1 MIFNITSGGVAYIS
15 VSAPSGATITA
26 TKDGMS
32 FSRQNT
38 GNITVPSLGTWNVVC
53 VYSGV
58 TSQTKTATVST
69 FGSTSSTV
77 SFDNDFTSTI
87 SVSTHPSASVWAVK
101 GSTTLPTVTADASGN
116 ATLTVPAGGL
126 GTWRV
131 YANNGAT
138 QSYVDKAVDSYGI
151 TVNVSILRNIP
162 IISVTSGSD
171 TWTYKGATVDNTVVK
186 ITPNGTGWKAWIRAS
201 CSVTFTYIP
210 TYVSFWAIGKGGNGA
225 IAFSQQGGAYGGGGG
240 GGGGQVVTQNNR
252 YVSGSYA
259 VTVNS
264 SGSSFGSIISAGNG
278 ENGGDGTNLSDHNQS
293 AGGRSGGGS
302 GNGSTGQWV
311 NDHSSPASS
320 GGGGSGGN
328 GVYAFGDSAFDG
340 VVYGHGGGGGEHSST
355 TPGYHSTTAGSG
367 GGGAGH
373 TGSSGRTN
381 GNIGIICMKN
391 AS

>member
-87 SVSTHPSASVWAVK
+87 SVSTHPGASVWAVN
-101 GSTTLPTVTADASGN
+101 GSTTLPTVTANASGN

-138 QSYVDKAVDSYGI
+138 QSYVDKAVNSYGI
-151 TVNVSILRNIP
+151 TVSVSILRNIP
-162 IISVTSGSD
+162 IISVSSGGS
-171 TWTYKGATVDNTVVK
+171 TWTYKGATIDNSVVK
-186 ITPNGTGWKAWIRAS
+186 ITPSGTGWKAWLRAS

-210 TYVSFWAIGKGGNGA
+210 TYVSFWAIGKGGNGSA
-225 IAFSQQGGAYGGGGG
+225 AFYDTDSASAYGGGSG
-240 GGGGQVVTQNNR
+240 GGGGQVDTQNNR
-252 YVSGSYA
+252 YVSGSYWA
-259 VTVNS
+259 SVDSN
-264 SGSSFGSIISAGNG
+264 GSSFGSIISVGNG
-278 ENGGDGTNLSDHNQS
+278 ENGSQQRGGSSGD
-293 AGGRSGGGS
+293 GS
-302 GNGSTGQWV
+302 GNGSSGEWV
-311 NDHSSPASS
+311 NDHSWPPSS
-320 GGGGSGGN
+320 GGGGSGGE
-328 GVYAFGDSAFDG
+328 GVYAFGDSSFDG
-340 VVYGHGGGGGEHSST
+340 VRYGHGGGGGASSSS
-355 TPGYHSTTAGSG
+355 TPGYHSTAPGSG

-373 TGSSGRTN
+373 SGNSGRTD

>member
-87 SVSTHPSASVWAVK
+87 SVSTHPSATVSASNLTT
-101 GSTTLPTVTADASGN
+101 GGTLPSVTANSSGN
-116 ATLTVPAGGL
+116 ATLTVPAGQL
-126 GTWRV
+126 GTWRIT
-131 YANNGAT
+131 ANNGAT
-138 QSYVDKAVDSYGI
+138 SAYVDKAVNSYGI
-151 TVNVSILRNIP
+151 TENVSILRNIP

-210 TYVSFWAIGKGGNGA
+210 TNVSFWGIGKGGNGSG
-225 IAFSQQGGAYGGGGG
+225 AFYDTDSASAYGGGSG
-240 GGGGQVVTQNNR
+240 GGGGQVNTVYN
-252 YVSGSYA
+252 
-259 VTVNS
+259 VTVSVNS
-264 SGSSFGSIISAGNG
+264 GYTVTIGSTTSFGGVMSCNAGGNG
-278 ENGGDGTNLSDHNQS
+278 GRASGGS
-293 AGGRSGGGS
+293 SGGGS
-302 GNGSTGQWV
+302 GNGSPGQWV
-311 NDHSSPASS
+311 NDHSWPPSS
-320 GGGGSGGN
+320 GGGGNGGA
-328 GVYAFGDSAFDG
+328 GVNAFGDANFDG
-340 VVYGHGGGGGEHSST
+340 VEYGHGGGGGAHSSS
-355 TPGYHSTTAGSG
+355 TPGYHSTTPGSG

-373 TGSSGRTN
+373 SGNYGRTD

>member
-101 GSTTLPTVTADASGN
+101 GSTTLPTVTANASGN

-138 QSYVDKAVDSYGI
+138 QSYVDKAVNSYGI
-151 TVNVSILRNIP
+151 TVSVSILRNIP
-162 IISVTSGSD
+162 IISVSSGGS
-171 TWTYKGATVDNTVVK
+171 TWTYKGAEINNSVVR
-186 ITPNGTGWKAWIRAS
+186 IAPNGTGWKAWLKSS

-210 TYVSFWAIGKGGNGA
+210 TYVNFWAIGKGGNGA
-225 IAFSQQGGAYGGGGG
+225 PAFYDTDNSSPYGGGGG
-240 GGGGQVVTQNNR
+240 GGGGQVVTQNNI
-252 YVSGSYA
+252 YVSGSYWA
-259 VTVNS
+259 SVDSN
-264 SGSSFGSIISAGNG
+264 GSSFGSIISAGNG
-278 ENGGDGTNLSDHNQS
+278 QNGGQPN
-293 AGGRSGGGS
+293 GGASGGGS
-302 GNGSTGQWV
+302 GNGSSGGWV
-311 NDHSSPASS
+311 NDHSYPPSS
-320 GGGGSGGN
+320 GGGGDGGN
-328 GVYAFGDSAFDG
+328 GVYAFGDSSFDG
-340 VVYGHGGGGGEHSST
+340 VEYGHGGGGGAHSSS
-355 TPGYHSTTAGSG
+355 TPGYHSTTPGSG
-367 GGGAGH
+367 GGGAAHSGNV
-373 TGSSGRTN
+373 GRTD

>member
-87 SVSTHPSASVWAVK
+87 SVSTHPGASVWAVN
-101 GSTTLPTVTADASGN
+101 GSTTLPTVTANASGN

-138 QSYVDKAVDSYGI
+138 QSYVDKAVNSYGI
-151 TVNVSILRNIP
+151 TVSVSILRNIP
-162 IISVTSGSD
+162 IISVSSGGS
-171 TWTYKGATVDNTVVK
+171 TWTYKGATIDNSVVK
-186 ITPNGTGWKAWIRAS
+186 ITPSGTGWKAWLRAS

-210 TYVSFWAIGKGGNGA
+210 TNVSFWGIGKGGDGSS
-225 IAFSQQGGAYGGGGG
+225 AFYDTDSASPYGGGSGA
-240 GGGGQVVTQNNR
+240 GGGQVKT
-252 YVSGSYA
+252 VSN
-259 VTVNS
+259 VTVSVNS
-264 SGSSFGSIISAGNG
+264 GYTVTIGSATSFGSIMSCNTGGNG
-278 ENGGDGTNLSDHNQS
+278 GRMSGGLSGGSSGDGS
-293 AGGRSGGGS
+293 SGE
-302 GNGSTGQWV
+302 WV
-311 NDHSSPASS
+311 NDHSWPPSS
-320 GGGGSGGN
+320 GGGGDGGE
-328 GVYAFGDSAFDG
+328 GVYAFGDSSFDG
-340 VVYGHGGGGGEHSST
+340 VRYGHGGGGGASSSST
-355 TPGYHSTTAGSG
+355 AGYHSTTPGSG

-373 TGSSGRTN
+373 SGNYGRTD